1 MSGPQPA
8 KKTRQRRASPV
19 QKAHQASV
27 LLAMDLDPSPD
38 STAKLP
44 IVDFDIEAYVNFRIL
59 GFTPRQAAIQAGYKS
74 HRDYLKFEQDPYVI
88 EKLRGHV
95 NQTRRDTLYTRDKV
109 MEVIEEGIELCKL
122 QGDGVGMVRGAQE
135 FNKMQ
140 GFYAPESKEIKVSVE
155 HEIRQRQI
163 HEMDESDLLE
173 ALGREQPYIDAEF
186 EELPD
191 EI

>member
-1 MSGPQPA
+1 MSGTTKP
-8 KKTRQRRASPV
+8 KIRRASPKPKVHEQSALMV
-19 QKAHQASV
+19 QE
-27 LLAMDLDPSPD
+27 LEP
-38 STAKLP
+38 
-44 IVDFDIEAYVNFRIL
+44 VDFSIEAYVNYRIL
-59 GFTPRQAAIQAGYKS
+59 GFTPRQAALQAGYKS
-74 HRDYLKFEQDPYVI
+74 HNDYAKFEEDPYVI
-88 EKLRGHV
+88 DKLRGHV
-95 NQTRRDTLYTRDKV
+95 NKTRRDALYTRDKV
-109 MEVIEEGIELCKL
+109 MEVIEKGIELCEI

-163 HEMDESDLLE
+163 SEMDESDLLE

-191 EI
+191 EA